1 MSIDQVARS
10 QLDCASLPSEG
21 DMAGMPPDA
30 AHPLAKAFNTE
41 DSRLCGGCQGQNYE
55 ALRDAGLDIRQEDRP
70 MMSELLSAV
79 AGSDAAS
86 GAGLDPEKV
95 DALFKAMDELGML
108 KDGKLT
114 ADELKTLLEYVKE
127 PASAPEP
134 LRALLQGAPQADAGM
149 QGGAGGAAKQASGGA
164 SGATQAAAGGA
175 SEQGSAPSGESEAAA
190 GGASEQGSTPSGES
204 EATAGSAPEQGSA
217 PSGASGATAGGAP
230 EEGSAPNGETDMTAE
245 RTASGQSAGGSQ
257 ATDGDG
263 RRAAR
268 HSGESEAEKAG
279 AQRRS
284 DRAGANASEPAAN
297 EDTSSSS
304 AAGSDQAA
312 AQPGTAQAPTVKES
326 EAAPPPVAN
335 SSQASPTPETEQA
348 KSGAQTETERQP
360 GAAAAGSAQA
370 ASPPQNPTMS
380 AGTDAG
386 TPRTPDVNQF
396 STIDPGQGPKMTVD
410 ENGKFVF
417 NKVVDDSFLPEKVRG
432 EMKQAVHD
440 NMHLDFFKSTFSNEA
455 DAYQY
460 MVHMANLESAR
471 GTTLENGADAQN
483 TGGGSAGYMHL
494 HTTYGLE
501 KQSWGSPLNTEGWS
515 KSDVLSDY
523 NKYTT
528 LVMRSLDNNFKQV
541 GGTPT
546 QDDVA
551 GAMSLW
557 WTGKDSA
564 QAGNYYLSALSG
576 GTGVNHNTGS
586 IYA

>member
-1 MSIDQVARS
+1 MNIDPVARS
-10 QLDCASLPSEG
+10 QPDYASLPSEG
-21 DMAGMPPDA
+21 DKAGMLSDA
-30 AHPLAKAFNTE
+30 SHPLAKAFNTE
-41 DSRLCGGCQGQNYE
+41 DSKCGGCQGQDYE

-79 AGSDAAS
+79 AGSDSAG
-86 GAGLDPEKV
+86 GAGLDPQKV

-114 ADELKTLLEYVKE
+114 NDELKTLLEYVQN

-134 LRALLQGAPQADAGM
+134 VRALLQGDQADSGM
-149 QGGAGGAAKQASGGA
+149 QSNAGTGCGGAGGSCGAGRPTAAGMAEEEDAPNGVGG
-164 SGATQAAAGGA
+164 AAAGGKA
-175 SEQGSAPSGESEAAA
+175 GKTSSPSGTNAAAA
-190 GGASEQGSTPSGES
+190 GGKTDKA
-204 EATAGSAPEQGSA
+204 SA
-217 PSGASGATAGGAP
+217 PSGASEAAGGGKADKKSEP
-230 EEGSAPNGETDMTAE
+230 SDAGEA
-245 RTASGQSAGGSQ
+245 
-257 ATDGDG
+257 

-268 HSGESEAEKAG
+268 QSGESESEKAG
-279 AQRRS
+279 AARRAARDGGDNTPSVSAGGEGASTEVGKVGNTSRPGQQTALAPGADAPTAPADTAPAQSATGASGKTTSPES
-284 DRAGANASEPAAN
+284 DKDAGRTSGDGAASAQPAAP
-297 EDTSSSS
+297 SQS
-304 AAGSDQAA
+304 ATTQ
-312 AQPGTAQAPTVKES
+312 
-326 EAAPPPVAN
+326 
-335 SSQASPTPETEQA
+335 
-348 KSGAQTETERQP
+348 
-360 GAAAAGSAQA
+360 
-370 ASPPQNPTMS
+370 
-380 AGTDAG
+380 TDATDTG
-386 TPRTPDVNQF
+386 MTRKPDVNQF
-396 STIDPGQGPKMTVD
+396 STIDPGQGPQMTVD
-410 ENGKFVF
+410 KNGKFVF
-417 NKVVDDSFLPEKVRG
+417 NKVVDDSFLPPKVRA
-432 EMKQAVHD
+432 EMKQAVHE
-440 NMHLDFFKSTFSNEA
+440 NMDLDFFKSTFNNEA

-471 GTTLENGADAQN
+471 GSTLENGADAQG

-494 HTTYGLE
+494 HTTFGLE

>member
-1 MSIDQVARS
+1 MITDPVAKF

-21 DMAGMPPDA
+21 DKAGMLSDA
-30 AHPLAKAFNTE
+30 THPLAKAFNTE
-41 DSRLCGGCQGQNYE
+41 DSRLCGGCQGQNYD
-55 ALRDAGLDIRQEDRP
+55 ALQDAGLDIRQEDRP

-79 AGSDAAS
+79 AGSNSAS
-86 GAGLDPEKV
+86 GAALDPQKV
-95 DALFKAMDELGML
+95 DTLFKAMDEMGML

-114 ADELKTLLEYVKE
+114 EDELKKLLEYLKD
-127 PASAPEP
+127 PASAPDP
-134 LRALLQGAPQADAGM
+134 LRPLVQSAQADAGM
-149 QGGAGGAAKQASGGA
+149 QSRVGDGAEQTRAPSGSNEAGASNEAGKRGLSNANESRPAERSSSDQPAGGSQMTTGDARRAARSN
-164 SGATQAAAGGA
+164 
-175 SEQGSAPSGESEAAA
+175 GESEAEKA
-190 GGASEQGSTPSGES
+190 GAS
-204 EATAGSAPEQGSA
+204 
-217 PSGASGATAGGAP
+217 
-230 EEGSAPNGETDMTAE
+230 
-245 RTASGQSAGGSQ
+245 
-257 ATDGDG
+257 

-268 HSGESEAEKAG
+268 SSGESEAEKAG
-279 AQRRS
+279 ESRRAARS
-284 DRAGANASEPAAN
+284 GDDDPSNRDKEINTVAANRTEAASGAGQATAEPAKDSGGA
-297 EDTSSSS
+297 SKSLPVSGS
-304 AAGSDQAA
+304 ASGSDQSL
-312 AQPGTAQAPTVKES
+312 PGVTSGKDTKTQS
-326 EAAPPPVAN
+326 
-335 SSQASPTPETEQA
+335 AS
-348 KSGAQTETERQP
+348 
-360 GAAAAGSAQA
+360 
-370 ASPPQNPTMS
+370 
-380 AGTDAG
+380 TDTG
-386 TPRTPDVNQF
+386 VTRTPDVNQF
-396 STIDPGQGPKMTVD
+396 TTIDPGQGPQMTID
-410 ENGKFVF
+410 KNGKFIF

-440 NMHLDFFKSTFSNEA
+440 NMHLDFFKSTFSSEA
-455 DAYQY
+455 DAYQF

-501 KQSWGSPLNTEGWS
+501 KQSWGSPLNNEGWS
-515 KSDVLSDY
+515 KNEVLSDY
-523 NKYTT
+523 SKYTT